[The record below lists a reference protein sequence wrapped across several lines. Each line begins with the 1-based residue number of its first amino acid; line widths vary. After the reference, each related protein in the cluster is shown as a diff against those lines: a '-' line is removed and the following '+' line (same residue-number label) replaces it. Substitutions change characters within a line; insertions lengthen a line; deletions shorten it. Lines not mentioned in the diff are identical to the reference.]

1 MFRKTIGAV
10 LGLALMITPA
20 FALSQF
26 YQGNS
31 GQWTIEGY
39 TGGKNFCSAK
49 TYWDGGASYMSL
61 FNMQGSDV
69 FSLMI
74 HNEDWYIGDSRG
86 LYDLVVEF
94 NGAAGYD
101 AMPGTYELKDRQTII
116 IRDLTEAFLINWIKY
131 REMTLVM
138 PGNIQS
144 FRIGLIGTSDSVDMF
159 SECIEMLNGEV
170 GD

>member
-1 MFRKTIGAV
+1 MIRKTLLAAA
-10 LGLALMITPA
+10 LALSLITTPA
-20 FALSQF
+20 LALSQF

-61 FNMQGSDV
+61 FNMRGSDV

-74 HNEDWYIGDSRG
+74 HNEEWNIGDPRG
-86 LYDLVVEF
+86 LYDLNVF
-94 NGAAGYD
+94 FSGSAGAD
-101 AMPGTYELKDRQTII
+101 TMPGTYELKDSQTIV
-116 IRDLTEAFLINWIKY
+116 IRDLTDAFLINWVQY
-131 REMTLVM
+131 RTMVLQM

-170 GD
+170 

>member
-39 TGGKNFCSAK
+39 VGNKNFCSAK
-49 TYWDGGASYMSL
+49 TYWGNDSYMSL
-61 FNMQGSDV
+61 FNMRGSDT
-69 FSLMI
+69 FSLWI
-74 HNEDWYIGDSRG
+74 HNENWNIVDERG
-86 LYDLVVEF
+86 LYDIVINF
-94 NGAAGYD
+94 SGSAGYD
-101 AMPGTYELKDRQTII
+101 SMPGTYELLDNQTIV
-116 IRDLTEAFLINWIKY
+116 IRNLTDAFIANWIQY
-131 REMTLVM
+131 RVMTIDM
-138 PGNIQS
+138 PGNIAG
-144 FRIGLIGTSDSVDMF
+144 FRIGLTGTSDSVDMF
-159 SECIEMLNGEV
+159 DECIYMLNGGP

>member
-1 MFRKTIGAV
+1 MFKKLTAAA

-26 YQGNS
+26 YKGDS

-49 TYWDGGASYMSL
+49 TYWGSGSYMSL
-61 FNMQGSDV
+61 FNMRGSGT

-74 HNEDWYIGDSRG
+74 HNEDWNIGDPDG
-86 LYDLVVEF
+86 LYPLDVEF
-94 NGAAGYD
+94 SGSAGYES
-101 AMPGTYELKDRQTII
+101 MPGSYELKDNQTIV
-116 IRDLTEAFLINWIKY
+116 IRDLTNAFIANWIQY
-131 REMTLVM
+131 RTMTLRM
-138 PGNIQS
+138 PGNIPS
-144 FRIGLIGTSDSVDMF
+144 FRVGLIGTSDSVDMF
-159 SECIEMLNGEV
+159 NECIDMLNGGS